1 MPMATTSSI
10 DFVTIAIALL
20 GGLSLFLFGMEQMTE
35 ALKNIAGEKLKGI
48 LGKFTGNRF
57 SAVFTGA
64 FVTAVIQSSSVTTVL
79 VVGFISAGMMTLTQS
94 VGVIMGANIGTTI
107 TAQIIAFKVSKYAM
121 LLIASGFLLRL
132 ISKREQ
138 LKWFGVMLFG
148 LGLIFFGMEL
158 MSQATYPLRSYEPFI
173 NIMASM
179 KNPFYGIGVATLF
192 TALVQSSSATT
203 GIVIVLASQGFI
215 SLESGIALALGAN
228 IGTCATAL
236 LSTIGKPREALQAA
250 VVHVTFNIAGALL
263 WVFLIDYF
271 AIWVRDISP
280 VAANLSG
287 VEKMAAEV
295 PRQIANAHTIFNVVN
310 TILFIGFTVPMA
322 NLARKLVPAEN
333 KIADKEKALY
343 LNPDFLITPDLAINQ
358 LRLEVAHLGTLTNEL
373 LKSELI
379 DRTEADNEIIIDKIE
394 YIEELSDRII
404 DYSRKIS
411 ISSNAQGQALRISNW
426 TSIAQFMR
434 SIAETISINNRLI
447 NKQKN
452 VQNSL
457 LTDSIKEKQTELG
470 KDLYKTLNI
479 IIKTLQE
486 ADYTNSRKILKSKS
500 AFNKKMDEIYE
511 LLNSRLQNNE
521 KIHIKTYQS
530 ELEIIELYRRIH
542 YFLRRIGKTF
552 PEK

>member
-322 NLARKLVPAEN
+322 NLARKLVPVEN